1 MPSMPFGC
9 LKQLVKGADR
19 FESINDK
26 KKHKRL
32 FFDVMVLVSN
42 LAQIC
47 I

>member
-19 FESINDK
+19 FESINDGR
-26 KKHKRL
+26 KHKRL